1 MIRVLI
7 ADDHKLFREGI
18 ISLLKDSPDIVIVG
32 EAEDGRTLEK
42 KFFEL
47 MPDVIV
53 TDINMPI
60 KSGPEAVSTIINKFK
75 DAKVLFLSQYLG
87 DDFIYSILKAGGLGL
102 ISKNSMRDE
111 LVNAIKVVNKGKQ
124 YFVNKSENELDEI
137 IGRFEQIGKKEK
149 HKSINGI
156 TSKQL
161 EILKLIGEGLSTEQ
175 IALQLK
181 ISKRTVETH
190 RYRMMNT
197 LGFNTVGQL
206 IRYAV
211 LQNMKKWKIYYSNK
225 TLLPSKFRLFFLLM
239 LRYIKNNPISICKIL
254 VAK

>member
-1 MIRVLI
+1 MIRVLL
-7 ADDHKLFREGI
+7 ADDHNLFREGI
-18 ISLLKDSPDIVIVG
+18 ISLLKDSPDIIIVG

-53 TDINMPI
+53 SDINMPI
-60 KSGPEAVSTIINKFK
+60 KSGPEAASTIINKFK
-75 DAKVLFLSQYLG
+75 EAKILFLSQYLG

-124 YFVNKSENELDEI
+124 YFVNKSDIELAEI
-137 IGRFEQIGKKEK
+137 IGRFEQIEKKEK
-149 HKSINGI
+149 QKSINGI
-156 TSKQL
+156 TNKQF
-161 EILKLIGEGLSTEQ
+161 EILNLIGEGLTTEQ
-175 IALQLK
+175 ISIELK

-197 LGFNTVGQL
+197 LGFNSVGQL

-211 LQNMKKWKIYYSNK
+211 LKNMKK
-225 TLLPSKFRLFFLLM
+225 
-239 LRYIKNNPISICKIL
+239 
-254 VAK
+254 